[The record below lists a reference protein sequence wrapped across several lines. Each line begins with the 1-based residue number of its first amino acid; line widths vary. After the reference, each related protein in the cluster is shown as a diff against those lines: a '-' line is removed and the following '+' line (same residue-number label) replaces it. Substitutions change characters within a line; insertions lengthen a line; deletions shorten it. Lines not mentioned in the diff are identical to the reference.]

1 MRVLLAGMA
10 LLLSGGAARADTLWQ
25 VWQEAQAN
33 DPAFQAA
40 AAQLRAAAT
49 GQPGALAALLPHFVL
64 AGGAGPAKDSMS
76 SPEFYGAGFEPIRET
91 EKLGV
96 STWQATLTQNLFD
109 WGALKTYQASGFAVQ
124 AAAASYQAQLE
135 QLNVTV
141 VTDYVAAAAAQ
152 ADLAALRE
160 AAAGFQGQYHDAQ
173 AKYRAGMDGV
183 IGADEALA
191 AAQSIQLQM
200 LQAEQKYDAARQVLA
215 ALTADQ
221 ATQTGAALPDRLAV
235 LPAGDVGDWLDQAID
250 GNPTLAAAQLTAQ
263 DDAALVAAAR
273 GAYLPSVSLQLQHVQ
288 AAQGGT
294 AGYAFLGQSI
304 SGPGNSLSQDNSV
317 TVQFTWNVFS
327 GGADHAA
334 AVRAAA
340 AHDQA
345 VDDAASARLDVVWRI
360 HTDFSALTIDDAA
373 LTSARAATVAA
384 EQAVHAATDG
394 ARAGLISA
402 DDLIQDRQQLLAA
415 RLALHAAV
423 QAAVGHRLDLAQAA
437 GSATPAM
444 VQNMSMMLAA
454 SDNTKGED

>member
-10 LLLSGGAARADTLWQ
+10 LLLSGGAAQADTLWQ

-109 WGALKTYQASGFAVQ
+109 WGAMKTYQASGFAVQ

-221 ATQTGAALPDRLAV
+221 ATQTGVGLPDRLAS
-235 LPAGDVGDWLDQAID
+235 
-250 GNPTLAAAQLTAQ
+250 TLAAETDQRKVHVLLRTEITRELE
-263 DDAALVAAAR
+263 ALAHA
-273 GAYLPSVSLQLQHVQ
+273 L
-288 AAQGGT
+288 GG
-294 AGYAFLGQSI
+294 
-304 SGPGNSLSQDNSV
+304 V
-317 TVQFTWNVFS
+317 
-327 GGADHAA
+327 
-334 AVRAAA
+334 
-340 AHDQA
+340 
-345 VDDAASARLDVVWRI
+345 
-360 HTDFSALTIDDAA
+360 
-373 LTSARAATVAA
+373 
-384 EQAVHAATDG
+384 
-394 ARAGLISA
+394 
-402 DDLIQDRQQLLAA
+402 
-415 RLALHAAV
+415 
-423 QAAVGHRLDLAQAA
+423 
-437 GSATPAM
+437 
-444 VQNMSMMLAA
+444 
-454 SDNTKGED
+454 